1 LIGLVLPNAPHSQLG
16 GCPEFTEVKM
26 THKYGTNIP
35 RAREL
40 LCEIADEIEATSPLC
55 SRDIRRICDNLMT
68 RKQSGR
74 RAPNT
79 RSPVTQKV
87 IDGVT
92 KMLSETDLSQEKIAA
107 HFNIDGGRVAEIHR
121 ASRRNP

>member
-1 LIGLVLPNAPHSQLG
+1 
-16 GCPEFTEVKM
+16 M
-26 THKYGTNIP
+26 THKYGTSIP
-35 RAREL
+35 LAREKL
-40 LCEIADEIEATSPLC
+40 LGIAEEIEIHAPC
-55 SRDIRRICDNLMT
+55 QARRIRDICVNLMT

-74 RAPNT
+74 RAPVT

>member
-1 LIGLVLPNAPHSQLG
+1 
-16 GCPEFTEVKM
+16 M

-35 RAREL
+35 RARDEL
-40 LCEIADEIEATSPLC
+40 EEIAKGIEA
-55 SRDIRRICDNLMT
+55 SRPFEAARIRHICENLMT
-68 RKQSGR
+68 RKPSGR

-92 KMLSETDLSQEKIAA
+92 KMLTETDLSQEQIAA

-121 ASRRNP
+121 ASRK